1 MWFIFIVFTS
11 LRRQIPKPSQYLTLP
26 GSVGSHRVGHNWSD
40 LAAAAAAGSLK
51 FPSFGYI
58 NVYSNIIL
66 MRVFSDTK
74 YSNILCIS
82 YYCKILCFLYNFP
95 IHGYCHFVFHE
106 FFKFFVN
113 PFAVSATANIF
124 FHSGN
129 LSLTSS
135 VIFLLMFYLRK
146 LTESHSVPPNSLQP
160 HGL

>member
-1 MWFIFIVFTS
+1 MWFIFIAFTS
-11 LRRQIPKPSQYLTLP
+11 LQIPKPSQYLTLP

-40 LAAAAAAGSLK
+40 LEAAAAGSLK

-66 MRVFSDTK
+66 MCFFSDTK

-82 YYCKILCFLYNFP
+82 YYCKILCFLYNFA

-106 FFKFFVN
+106 FFKFVVN
-113 PFAVSATANIF
+113 PFAVSAIANIF

-129 LSLTSS
+129 LSFTSS

-146 LTESHSVPPNSLQP
+146 LTESHSVLPNSLQS